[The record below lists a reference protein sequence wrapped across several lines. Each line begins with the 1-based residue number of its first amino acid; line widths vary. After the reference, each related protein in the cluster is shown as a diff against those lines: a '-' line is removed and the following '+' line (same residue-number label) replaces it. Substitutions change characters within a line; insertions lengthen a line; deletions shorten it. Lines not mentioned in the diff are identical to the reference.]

1 MKEKVRAKKGYSKAV
16 EGTDLI
22 WLLEVMEDIMNRSEE
37 IKPKILCMD
46 DQMERIMRM
55 KQGEH
60 TTNEDFL
67 KQALKEIK
75 VYEKDEGRFL
85 WGSSQ
90 EKLLAEE
97 LEKAKVEYVIEKGTK
112 MTQEME
118 KSVLEKARRSIK
130 EEITVMAIL
139 KRTDK
144 KRYGNLM
151 NELTNAHL
159 VGRNDFSPLS
169 RID

>member
-1 MKEKVRAKKGYSKAV
+1 M
-16 EGTDLI
+16 
-22 WLLEVMEDIMNRSEE
+22 
-37 IKPKILCMD
+37 
-46 DQMERIMRM
+46 
-55 KQGEH
+55 
-60 TTNEDFL
+60 
-67 KQALKEIK
+67 
-75 VYEKDEGRFL
+75 

-112 MTQEME
+112 ITQDME
-118 KSVLEKARRSIK
+118 KSVLEEARRSIK

-144 KRYGNLM
+144 QRYGNLM

-159 VGRNDFSPLS
+159 VGRNNFSPLS
-169 RID
+169 RIY